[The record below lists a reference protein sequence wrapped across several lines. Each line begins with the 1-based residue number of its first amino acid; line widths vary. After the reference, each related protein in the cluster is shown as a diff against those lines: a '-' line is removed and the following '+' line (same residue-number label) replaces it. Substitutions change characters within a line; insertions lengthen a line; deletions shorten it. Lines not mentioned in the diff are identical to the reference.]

1 MRDGFLYYFLLRL
14 VRRLPMLLVC
24 LGGSVFAVL
33 RWKRHPRVSLMTLIA
48 LLLYLIEGIVF
59 IAFLYWVPDLM
70 QAMRL
75 SSKASGWLYTIIFFF
90 EDFVFVAVL
99 LLLVGAA
106 LTGRRREINE

>member
-1 MRDGFLYYFLLRL
+1 MRDGFFLYFLLRL
-14 VRRLPMLLVC
+14 VRRLPMLLLC
-24 LGGSVFAVL
+24 LGGTIFALV
-33 RWKRHPRVSLMTLIA
+33 RWKRHPRASLMTIIA
-48 LLLYLIEGIVF
+48 LLLYLVEGIIF

-75 SSKASGWLYTIIFFF
+75 SSKASGWFYTIIFFF
-90 EDFVFVAVL
+90 EDFFFVAVL